1 MRAARQRPLIAF
13 FEYADVF
20 EDFYPH
26 YGVDQ
31 SNFATRWAA
40 TGNHAW
46 ASLLQRE
53 VGDVLWYEF
62 SLEPQVSESR
72 HQVTG
77 CRVKFL
83 LSSWLHRQLWRMFYA
98 PHFAWRWRFAY
109 PAYAAI
115 ASYIALFSLYFFRA
129 LRRDRPDCF
138 FIQDYASGR
147 FDILIVI
154 ARLLKI
160 PMVAYHS
167 GSQPDKYV
175 GGFLKRWSIP
185 RAHRLIASNQAEIEM
200 LARRYHVPEQH
211 LSLILTPIDT
221 DAFQPMDRGAACH
234 AAGLDPARRYL
245 LYVGRLDDR
254 TKRVSALIRNFA
266 KVVRHHLHYRL
277 LIVGDGSDRANLE
290 YLAKEMAP
298 DQILFFGWI
307 KGAAALAPFY
317 NAAECLV
324 LPSLSEG
331 FPTVV
336 GEAMACG
343 VPVLAS
349 RVGGVTELVE
359 EGRTGWLI
367 SPGDNAGLCAAL
379 RTVMDNPR
387 AVASMRPYA
396 RKMAEAR
403 VSPAVVAAALKNC
416 FVVSESNVSKD
427 R

>member
-1 MRAARQRPLIAF
+1 MRAARERPLIAF

-26 YGVDQ
+26 YGVNQLD
-31 SNFATRWAA
+31 FATRWAD

-53 VGDVLWYEF
+53 IGDVLWYEF
-62 SLEPQVSESR
+62 SLDPQVGEIR

-83 LSSWLHRQLWRMFYA
+83 LSSWLHRRLWKIFYG
-98 PHFAWRWRFAY
+98 PRYSWSWRFAY

-115 ASYIALFSLYFFRA
+115 ASYAALFSLYFFRA
-129 LRRDRPDCF
+129 LRQDRPDYF

-147 FDILIVI
+147 FDILLMV

-167 GSQPDKYV
+167 GSRPEKYV
-175 GGFLKRWSIP
+175 GGFLKRWSIR
-185 RAHRLIASNQAEIEM
+185 RAHRLIASNRAEIEM
-200 LARRYHVPEQH
+200 LARRYQVPERN

-221 DAFQPMDRGAACH
+221 DAFKPVDRTAACR

-245 LYVGRLDDR
+245 IYVGRLDDR
-254 TKRVSALIRNFA
+254 IKRVSALIRSFA
-266 KVVRHHLHYRL
+266 KAVVDQPDYRL
-277 LIVGDGSDRANLE
+277 LIVGAGADRAKLE
-290 YLAKEMAP
+290 ELAKEAAP
-298 DQILFFGWI
+298 DQTAFLGWI
-307 KGAAALAPFY
+307 KGAAALAPLY
-317 NAAECLV
+317 NAADCLV

-331 FPTVV
+331 FPTVI

-343 VPVLAS
+343 TPVLAS
-349 RVGGVTELVE
+349 SVGGVSELVE
-359 EGRTGWLI
+359 EGRTGWLVA
-367 SPGDNAGLCAAL
+367 PGDEQELGAAL
-379 RTVMDNPR
+379 HHVMTSPEVVS
-387 AVASMRPYA
+387 AMRPQA
-396 RKMAEAR
+396 RSMAEKR
-403 VSPAVVAAALKNC
+403 VSPVVVAAALKNC
-416 FVVSESNVSKD
+416 LVKNESHGSKV